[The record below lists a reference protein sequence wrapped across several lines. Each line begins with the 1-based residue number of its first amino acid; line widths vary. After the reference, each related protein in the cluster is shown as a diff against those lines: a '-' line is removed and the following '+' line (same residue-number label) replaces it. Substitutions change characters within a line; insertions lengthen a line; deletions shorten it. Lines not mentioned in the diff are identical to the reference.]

1 MKLYEQL
8 YDELVGRIERGY
20 YPVGS
25 RLPSIRALSKERSV
39 SISTVQ
45 EAYQRLEE
53 SGYTEVRTK
62 SGYYIRAR
70 GEVPEM
76 PEVSRPAQR
85 PLEVTHWDQVYHLL
99 TSSSREGHIAFGTAK
114 PDIDTP
120 TLKPLTKALS
130 KTAATN
136 NDYFLNYSS
145 MHGSERLR
153 KQIARLA
160 VNSGCNLHPDDI
172 IITSGCQEA
181 LMCSLRAVT
190 DPGDIVA
197 TDSPSF
203 YGSTQAIKSLG
214 LKALEIPT
222 HPETGISL
230 EALELALE
238 QWPVKAIQV
247 TPTCNNPLGY
257 TMPESRRK
265 ELLRLAQQYDIPII
279 EDDIYGDLYYQS
291 PRPKAIKSFDEEGRV
306 LLCSSFSKTI
316 AYGLRLGWVSPGQC
330 TDRVLH
336 KKFIST
342 VSSPPIQQEAVA
354 EFLEQGFYE
363 RHLRVMRQQYQHA
376 RDIMIDLVKNLF
388 PKGTR
393 ISFPKGGYI
402 LWVEFPIEVD
412 TVKLNKRLESKNI
425 SIAPGVIFSAS
436 GKYRNFIRLNFSKVP
451 DDKIKAALAIVAAE
465 ANQLILEEN
474 AHAVV

>member
-8 YDELVGRIERGY
+8 FEELINRIEGGY

-25 RLPSIRALSKERSV
+25 RLPSIRTLSKERGV

-53 SGYTEVRTK
+53 SGYTEVRVK
-62 SGYYIRAR
+62 SGYYVRAR
-70 GEVPEM
+70 GESPEL
-76 PEVSRPAQR
+76 PDVSRPVQR

-99 TSSSREGHIAFGTAK
+99 TGSDADGHIAFGTAK
-114 PDIDTP
+114 PEVHTS
-120 TLKPLTKALS
+120 TLKPLMKALTNS
-130 KTAATN
+130 AACAN
-136 NDYFLNYSS
+136 EDFLNYSS
-145 MHGSERLR
+145 MHGSKHLR

-160 VNSGCNLHPDDI
+160 VNSGCNLHPDEI

-190 DPGDIVA
+190 EPGDIVA
-197 TDSPSF
+197 IDSPSF

-222 HPETGISL
+222 HPETGISI
-230 EALELALE
+230 EALEMAIE

-257 TMPESRRK
+257 TMPEGRRK
-265 ELLRLAQQYDIPII
+265 ELLRLAQQHDLPII
-279 EDDIYGDLYYQS
+279 EDDIYGDLYYRS
-291 PRPKAIKSFDEEGRV
+291 PRPKTIKSFDDEGRV

-316 AYGLRLGWVSPGQC
+316 AYGLRLGWVAPGQC

-354 EFLEQGFYE
+354 DFIENGYYE
-363 RHLRVMRQQYQHA
+363 RHLRVMRQQYQQA
-376 RDIMIDLVKNLF
+376 RDVMIDLVKRHF
-388 PKGTR
+388 PEGTK

-402 LWVEFPIEVD
+402 LWVEFPVEVD
-412 TVKLNKRLESKNI
+412 SVKLNKRLERHNI

-436 GKYRNFIRLNFSKVP
+436 GKYRNFIRINFSRVP
-451 DDKIKAALAIVAAE
+451 DEKIKTALKMVAEE
-465 ANQLILEEN
+465 ARNLILEET
-474 AHAVV
+474 VPG

>member
-8 YDELVGRIERGY
+8 FDELINRIEGGY

-25 RLPSIRALSKERSV
+25 RLPSIRALSKERGV

-53 SGYTEVRTK
+53 SGYTEVRVK
-62 SGYYIRAR
+62 SGYYVRAR
-70 GEVPEM
+70 GESPEL
-76 PEVSRPAQR
+76 PDVSRPVQR
-85 PLEVTHWDQVYHLL
+85 PLEVTYWDQVYHLL
-99 TSSSREGHIAFGTAK
+99 TGSDSDGHIAFGTAK
-114 PDIDTP
+114 PDIHTP
-120 TLKPLTKALS
+120 TLKPLLKALTNS
-130 KTAATN
+130 AACTSE
-136 NDYFLNYSS
+136 DFLNYSS
-145 MHGSERLR
+145 MHGSKRLR

-160 VNSGCNLHPDDI
+160 VNSGCNLHPDEI

-190 DPGDIVA
+190 EPGDIVA
-197 TDSPSF
+197 IDSPSF

-222 HPETGISL
+222 HPETGISI
-230 EALELALE
+230 EALEMAIE

-257 TMPESRRK
+257 TMPEGRRK
-265 ELLRLAQQYDIPII
+265 ELLRLAQQCDLPII
-279 EDDIYGDLYYQS
+279 EDDIYGDLYYRS
-291 PRPKAIKSFDEEGRV
+291 PRPKTIKSFDDEGRV

-316 AYGLRLGWVSPGQC
+316 AYGLRLGWVAPGQC

-354 EFLEQGFYE
+354 DFIENGYYE
-363 RHLRVMRQQYQHA
+363 RHLRVMRQQYQQA
-376 RDIMIDLVKNLF
+376 RDVMIDLVKRNF
-388 PKGTR
+388 PEGTK
-393 ISFPKGGYI
+393 ISFPQGGYI

-412 TVKLNKRLESKNI
+412 SVKLNKLLESRNI

-436 GKYRNFIRLNFSKVP
+436 GKYRNFIRMNFSRVP
-451 DDKIKAALAIVAAE
+451 DEKIKTALKAVAEE
-465 ANQLILEEN
+465 ARNLMLEET
-474 AHAVV
+474 VPE

>member
-8 YDELVGRIERGY
+8 VEELINRIQGGY

-25 RLPSIRALSKERSV
+25 RLPSIRALSKERQV

-53 SGYTEVRTK
+53 SGYTEVRVK
-62 SGYYIRAR
+62 SGYYVRAR
-70 GEVPEM
+70 GQAPEL
-76 PEVSRPAQR
+76 PDVSRPAQR
-85 PLEVTHWDQVYHLL
+85 PLEVTYWDQVYHLL
-99 TSSSREGHIAFGTAK
+99 TGSTEEGHVAFGTAK

-120 TLKPLTKALS
+120 TLKPLIKAL
-130 KTAATN
+130 TN
-136 NDYFLNYSS
+136 CASIDNDSFLNYSS
-145 MHGSERLR
+145 MHGSLRLR
-153 KQIARLA
+153 KQISRLA
-160 VNSGCNLHPDDI
+160 VNSGCNLHPDEI
-172 IITSGCQEA
+172 IVTSGCQEA

-190 DPGDIVA
+190 EPEDIVA
-197 TDSPSF
+197 IDSPSF

-222 HPETGISL
+222 HPETGVSI

-238 QWPVKAIQV
+238 QWPIKAILV

-257 TMPESRRK
+257 TMPETRRK
-265 ELLRLAQQYDIPII
+265 ELLRLAQQYDLPII
-279 EDDIYGDLYYQS
+279 EDDIYGDLFYKS
-291 PRPKAIKSFDEEGRV
+291 PRPRTIKSFDEEGRV

-316 AYGLRLGWVSPGQC
+316 AYGLRLGWVAPGQC

-354 EFLEQGFYE
+354 DFIEKGFYE

-376 RDIMIDLVKNLF
+376 RDIMIDLVKTHF
-388 PKGTR
+388 PEGTK
-393 ISFPKGGYI
+393 ISFPLGGYI
-402 LWVEFPIEVD
+402 LWVELPVEVD
-412 TVKLNKRLESKNI
+412 SIKLNKRLENQNI

-436 GKYRNFIRLNFSKVP
+436 GKYRNFIRLNFSRVP
-451 DDKIKAALAIVAAE
+451 DERVKAALRVVAKE
-465 ANQLILEEN
+465 SVKLRIEEMELN
-474 AHAVV
+474 

>member
-8 YDELVGRIERGY
+8 FDELINRIERGY
-20 YPVGS
+20 YPIGS
-25 RLPSIRALSKERSV
+25 RLPSIRALSKERGV

-53 SGYTEVRTK
+53 SGYTEVRMK
-62 SGYYIRAR
+62 SGYYVRAR
-70 GEVPEM
+70 GESPEL
-76 PEVSRPAQR
+76 PDVSRPVQR

-99 TSSSREGHIAFGTAK
+99 TGSDSDGHIAFGTAK
-114 PDIDTP
+114 PDINTP
-120 TLKPLTKALS
+120 TLKPLLKALTNS
-130 KTAATN
+130 AACTRE
-136 NDYFLNYSS
+136 DFLNYSS
-145 MHGSERLR
+145 MHGSQRLR

-160 VNSGCNLHPDDI
+160 VNSGCNLHPDEI

-190 DPGDIVA
+190 EPGDIVA
-197 TDSPSF
+197 IDSPSF

-222 HPETGISL
+222 HPETGISI
-230 EALELALE
+230 EALEMAIE

-257 TMPESRRK
+257 TMPEGRRK
-265 ELLRLAQQYDIPII
+265 ELLRLAQQYDLPII
-279 EDDIYGDLYYQS
+279 EDDIYGDLYYRS
-291 PRPKAIKSFDEEGRV
+291 PRPKTIKSFDDEGRV

-316 AYGLRLGWVSPGQC
+316 AYGLRLGWVAPGQC

-354 EFLEQGFYE
+354 DFIENGYYE
-363 RHLRVMRQQYQHA
+363 RHLRVMRQQYQQA
-376 RDIMIDLVKNLF
+376 RDVMIDLVKRHF
-388 PKGTR
+388 PEGTK
-393 ISFPKGGYI
+393 ISFPQGGYI

-412 TVKLNKRLESKNI
+412 SVKLNKRLENRNI

-436 GKYRNFIRLNFSKVP
+436 GKYRNFIRMNFSRVP
-451 DDKIKAALAIVAAE
+451 DEKIKTALKAVAEE
-465 ANQLILEEN
+465 ARNLMLEET
-474 AHAVV
+474 VPE